1 MFDYYKPI
9 KKYIY
14 ALIVV
19 LVALV
24 IYLTAM
30 VFTES
35 NYEWFLNLNKPSFQP
50 ESWVF
55 MLVWAILFVL
65 IAASAIIILFTDKRK
80 RKKCNFVILLF
91 VVNALIN
98 AFFNL
103 TMFGMHNILL
113 SIFILP
119 VLLASIFVLIWCA
132 YKVNKIAAYLL
143 IPYGL
148 WTLYATILMVN
159 FFFMN

>member
-1 MFDYYKPI
+1 M
-9 KKYIY
+9 Y

-19 LVALV
+19 LVALL

-30 VFTES
+30 VFTEN

-55 MLVWAILFVL
+55 MVVWAILFVL
-65 IAASAIIILFTDKRK
+65 IAISAIIILFTNKK
-80 RKKCNFVILLF
+80 ERKKCNFVILLF
-91 VVNALIN
+91 VIN
-98 AFFNL
+98 AVINGFFNL
-103 TMFGMHNILL
+103 VMFGMHNILFSVIIMPL
-113 SIFILP
+113 
-119 VLLASIFVLIWCA
+119 LLASIFVLIWCT

-143 IPYGL
+143 IPYGV